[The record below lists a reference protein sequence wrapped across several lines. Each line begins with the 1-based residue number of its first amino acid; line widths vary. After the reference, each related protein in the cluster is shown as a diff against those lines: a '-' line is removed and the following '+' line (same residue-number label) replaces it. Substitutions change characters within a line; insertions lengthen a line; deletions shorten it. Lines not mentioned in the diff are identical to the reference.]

1 MTDLFVRDHRRMQLH
16 PIMYVADQYAER
28 SFYELFGFER
38 AYEGEEFPGF
48 LAISHGE
55 AVIGLQRASAE
66 QPAYSQGLR
75 WQFALE
81 TAGQVDDVIAIC
93 REHGLEHEVATE
105 RGGDRFLTR
114 LVSVTS
120 PSGITVWFE
129 GPNEVADAGA

>member
-1 MTDLFVRDHRRMQLH
+1 
-16 PIMYVADQYAER
+16 MYVADQYAER

-48 LAISHGE
+48 LAIRHGE
-55 AVIGLQRASAE
+55 AIIGLQQASTE
-66 QPAYSQGLR
+66 QPAYRQGLR
-75 WQFALE
+75 WQFELE
-81 TAGQVDDVIAIC
+81 TAGQVDDIIATC
-93 REHGLEHEVATE
+93 REHSLVHKVATE

-129 GPNEVADAGA
+129 GPNEADNAGV